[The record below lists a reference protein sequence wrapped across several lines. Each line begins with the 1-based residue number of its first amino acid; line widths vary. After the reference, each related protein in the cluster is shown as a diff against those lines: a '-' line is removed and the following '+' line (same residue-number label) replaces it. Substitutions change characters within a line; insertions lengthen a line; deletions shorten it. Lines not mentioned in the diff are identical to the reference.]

1 MRITTIYEND
11 MYILLYSAIRLA
23 HVNLRIIT
31 VFNLASLLE
40 DLEKNVYKFRLHQTG
55 ILVFLKL
62 PTPFIARHITSR

>member
-1 MRITTIYEND
+1 MCITTIYEND

-40 DLEKNVYKFRLHQTG
+40 NLEKTSINFDYIKLE
-55 ILVFLKL
+55 FLC
-62 PTPFIARHITSR
+62 S

>member
-40 DLEKNVYKFRLHQTG
+40 DLEKTSINFDYIKLE
-55 ILVFLKL
+55 FLC
-62 PTPFIARHITSR
+62 S

>member
-40 DLEKNVYKFRLHQTG
+40 NLEKTSINFDYIKLE
-55 ILVFLKL
+55 FLC
-62 PTPFIARHITSR
+62 S